1 MMPSVAIVYAH
12 RGGAKLRPENTL
24 LAFDHGL
31 SLGADGLEFD
41 VHLSRDGVVVVH
53 HDATL
58 DPNGHGPRRAHCGR
72 ARASRRGAHFTDSP
86 RTSSTR
92 ARHLEHP
99 RHPAHPAHPTHPTH
113 PAQHPFRGLAGGVPT
128 LHEVLRRYPSIPLI
142 IELKV
147 NEPELARRTI
157 DVIRAA
163 DAVDRVALG
172 SFGTRVLRAA
182 RAYEP
187 AIRTGSSREET
198 RLALYRSWVRW
209 PVRHPRYQEYQV
221 PEVSGTTRVVSPRF
235 VRYAHEAGLPVKVW
249 TVDEAGDIRR
259 LLSWGVDA
267 IITDR
272 PDIGVAAFGA
282 NIPWSIGVNVME
294 GGMPNFTSS
303 LCPWLVPSS
312 GVLPLRASDRVA
324 VYARVD
330 HWSWRPTT
338 TRRARFSLRRVS
350 VAKRQSQRL
359 SRPPAGLCSSPRRRA
374 LIRRGWAV

>member
-1 MMPSVAIVYAH
+1 MVYAH
-12 RGGAKLRPENTL
+12 RGGAKLRPENTV

-58 DPNGHGPRRAHCGR
+58 DRTTNGHGPLAALTADELARLDAAH
-72 ARASRRGAHFTDSP
+72 HF
-86 RTSSTR
+86 
-92 ARHLEHP
+92 
-99 RHPAHPAHPTHPTH
+99 PAHPTHPAHLEHLEHPTLPTH

-128 LHEVLRRYPSIPLI
+128 LHDVLRRYPSIPLI

-163 DAVDRVALG
+163 DAVDRVGLG

-187 AIRTGSSREET
+187 TIRTGSSREET

-209 PVRHPRYQEYQV
+209 PVRRPPYQEYQV
-221 PEVSGTTRVVSPRF
+221 PEISGNTRVVSPRF
-235 VRYAHEAGLPVKVW
+235 VRYAHETDLRVKVW
-249 TVDEAGDIRR
+249 TVDDADDMRR

-267 IITDR
+267 IISDR
-272 PDIGVAAFGA
+272 PDIAVEVVKAR
-282 NIPWSIGVNVME
+282 
-294 GGMPNFTSS
+294 S
-303 LCPWLVPSS
+303 L
-312 GVLPLRASDRVA
+312 
-324 VYARVD
+324 
-330 HWSWRPTT
+330 
-338 TRRARFSLRRVS
+338 
-350 VAKRQSQRL
+350 
-359 SRPPAGLCSSPRRRA
+359 
-374 LIRRGWAV
+374 